1 MANFLHKP
9 AKYFPLKFAAR
20 ETGDAKRHTRDVR
33 HHMRRQTGD
42 VRQERVLRHL
52 FQKIGNQ
59 KYKLA
64 VAAKSARR
72 G

>member
-33 HHMRRQTGD
+33 HHMRRRTGD
-42 VRQERVLRHL
+42 VRQERED
-52 FQKIGNQ
+52 
-59 KYKLA
+59 
-64 VAAKSARR
+64 RR
-72 G
+72 GFSDILSRKSVIKNTN